1 VSVVALESSLRATRE
16 RGGKLL
22 VPYMTG
28 GLGPDWTDAVRA
40 AVDSGADALEIGIPF
55 SDPVMDGPVIQEAS
69 DRALR
74 AGATPRRIL
83 AEVAELDLGI
93 PLAVM
98 TYYNIAFRAGHERFA
113 ADLVRA
119 GVGAAI
125 LPDLPLCES
134 SPWRHAAAEAG
145 VESVLLAAPTT
156 PEDRLPELCEASRGF
171 VYAVGLLGVTGE
183 RSSLAASAT
192 RIAERCK
199 AVTDRPVLV
208 GVGVSSPEQA
218 AEVVGV
224 ADGVIVGTAVVRRF
238 MEDGPSAVGDL
249 VAGFRRAI
257 DA

>member
-1 VSVVALESSLRATRE
+1 MSVVALESSLRATRE